1 MSPMPP
7 LPPPHLTRLP
17 ALGLLCLLA
26 VLILPGGT
34 CAAEGPARDGAG
46 ALHYADVADLQE
58 LMERGDLTSENLVR
72 LFLDRIEAIDDAGP
86 TLNAIIEVNPDA
98 IEIARDLDQERA
110 VGETRGPL
118 HGIPVVLKANI
129 DTGDRMAT
137 SAGSVALA
145 LHRAADDAF
154 HVAALRKAGAVIL
167 GKANLS
173 EWANFRSNRSVSGW
187 SSIGGQTRNPHVL
200 DRNPCGSSSGSG
212 VAVAAGLAV
221 LAVGTETDGS
231 IVCPAGTNGVVGIKP
246 TLGLVS
252 GYFGGWLDEGVMRLL
267 DAMMAVPVILL
278 FLIIMAALGASAVNV
293 VIAIT
298 IVGTPGIARLVRS
311 LTLDIRTREY
321 IRAAETRGEN
331 PWHIMFMEIL
341 PNARGPIIIDAM
353 LRVGYAIFAMGT
365 LGFLGLGM
373 PPPSPDWGSMV
384 AKGREFILEGSPW
397 ASLWPS
403 LAIASLVVGLN
414 LLADGLREES
424 MRYQ

>member
-1 MSPMPP
+1 METTTSDPIAEELIPP
-7 LPPPHLTRLP
+7 DGGTTGRVPFRRIRDATSVLFASRVAVVGLTIVLFWVFVAIFAPLLTPYTPLEQDWKAPNQGPSAAHPLGTDELGRDLWSRLIYGARVVLVILP
-17 ALGLLCLLA
+17 
-26 VLILPGGT
+26 ISEQYWLPGGT
-34 CAAEGPARDGAG
+34 
-46 ALHYADVADLQE
+46 ALWGV
-58 LMERGDLTSENLVR
+58 
-72 LFLDRIEAIDDAGP
+72 F
-86 TLNAIIEVNPDA
+86 
-98 IEIARDLDQERA
+98 
-110 VGETRGPL
+110 
-118 HGIPVVLKANI
+118 
-129 DTGDRMAT
+129 
-137 SAGSVALA
+137 VAL
-145 LHRAADDAF
+145 LF
-154 HVAALRKAGAVIL
+154 
-167 GKANLS
+167 
-173 EWANFRSNRSVSGW
+173 
-187 SSIGGQTRNPHVL
+187 
-200 DRNPCGSSSGSG
+200 
-212 VAVAAGLAV
+212 
-221 LAVGTETDGS
+221 GT
-231 IVCPAGTNGVVGIKP
+231 

-331 PWHIMFMEIL
+331 SFYIMFVEIL
-341 PNARGPIIIDAM
+341 PNARGPIIVDAM

-384 AKGREFILEGSPW
+384 AKGREFILESSPW